1 MSGISFDEWGSVDQ
15 HYARLLARDPD
26 VKPLAMRVMFAA
38 LGWSNLIGHAE
49 FAAGGLAMVL
59 QSSDPRTGEL
69 SIPSRGQVNTAIRR
83 AEEMGLV
90 AAGSCRQCLLSPVW
104 WEKSGGRGGKSCT
117 FHGVYSRSQR
127 HKRSAAQPAKRHK
140 RSAAPAQEE
149 CRSEPLTSGNVKTLY
164 DSDLPPVRQ
173 DRNTTDQPHPEE
185 QAS

>member
-1 MSGISFDEWGSVDQ
+1 MSEGISFDQWGSVDQ

-26 VKPLAMRVMFAA
+26 VKPLALRVMFAA

-49 FAAGGLAMVL
+49 FAQGGLAMVL

-83 AEEMGLV
+83 AEAMGLV
-90 AAGSCRQCLLSPVW
+90 AAESSRQCLLTPAW

-117 FHGVYSRSQR
+117 FHNIRTRPER
-127 HKRSAAQPAKRHK
+127 HKRSAAEPAKRHT

-149 CRSEPLTSGNVKTLY
+149 CRSEPLTSANVKPLY
-164 DSDLPPVRQ
+164 DSDLHPVRQ
-173 DRNTTDQPHPEE
+173 DRNDPHHHQEE
-185 QAS
+185 AS